1 MDSPAAE
8 LDLMRV
14 LPAEPEEVFAAWTR
28 PELMARW
35 FAPAP
40 LVPATVTADARVGGR
55 FEVEM
60 QRPDGSTVQVWGEY
74 LEVVPP
80 ERLVFTWEFREHPQT
95 RSEVTVQLRSSAG
108 GTQLRLIHRRLPDAT
123 EISRHRHGW
132 EGCFDA
138 LARFLGGK
146 R

>member
-1 MDSPAAE
+1 MESSTTE
-8 LDLMRV
+8 LELMRI
-14 LPAEPEEVFAAWTR
+14 LPAEPAEVFDAWTR

-35 FAPAP
+35 FAPPP

-55 FEVEM
+55 YEVEM
-60 QRPDGSTVQVWGEY
+60 RRPDGSTVRVRGEY

-80 ERLVFTWEFREHPQT
+80 ERLVFTWEFREQPQT
-95 RSEVTVQLRSSAG
+95 RSEVTVQLRSSEG
-108 GTQLRLIHRRLPDAT
+108 GTQLRLVHRRLPDAT

-138 LARFLGGK
+138 LARFLGV